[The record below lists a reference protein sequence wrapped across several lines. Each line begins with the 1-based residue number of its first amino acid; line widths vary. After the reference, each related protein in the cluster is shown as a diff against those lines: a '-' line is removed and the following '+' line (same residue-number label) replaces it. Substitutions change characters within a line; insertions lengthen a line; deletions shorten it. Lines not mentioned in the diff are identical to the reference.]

1 MVEVSLDD
9 RFDPLLG
16 KRRSPQSAADGLYS
30 TIGWFDRQLPNHPV
44 CPAFEALLIELDL
57 CHGVADM
64 APNFDEAGPFAVLPP
79 PGEFI
84 AGYAQPVGK
93 LLG

>member
-1 MVEVSLDD
+1 MDD
-9 RFDPLLG
+9 RIDALLG
-16 KRRSPQSAADGLYS
+16 KFGLPQSAADGLDS

-44 CPAFEALLIELDL
+44 CPAFEASLIELDL
-57 CHGVADM
+57 FHGVADM
-64 APNFDEAGPFAVLPP
+64 TPNFDEAGPFAVLSP

-93 LLG
+93 FQG